1 METKMSHKI
10 EITAMFAAAFASTFV
25 HDLVQKIIITTC
37 AMVIGTTVA
46 YYWKLYLE
54 KRRKSKNK

>member
-10 EITAMFAAAFASTFV
+10 ELSAMITGALASTFV
-25 HDLVQKIIITTC
+25 NDLMQKIIITTV

-46 YYWKLYLE
+46 YYWRILLE
-54 KRRKSKNK
+54 KYRNKKK

>member
-10 EITAMFAAAFASTFV
+10 ELSAMITGALFSTFV
-25 HDLVQKIIITTC
+25 NDLMQKIIITTV

-46 YYWKLYLE
+46 YYWKRFLE
-54 KRRKSKNK
+54 NRKKK

>member
-10 EITAMFAAAFASTFV
+10 EVGAMITGAFASTFV
-25 HDLVQKIIITTC
+25 NDLMQKIIITTV

-46 YYWKLYLE
+46 YYWKILLE
-54 KRRKSKNK
+54 KHRNKKK

>member
-10 EITAMFAAAFASTFV
+10 ELSAMITGALASTFV
-25 HDLVQKIIITTC
+25 NDMLQKIVITTV

-46 YYWKLYLE
+46 YYWKRLLE
-54 KRRKSKNK
+54 NRKKK